1 MPFHAHKKGI
11 RALGIAESFVKG
23 VSQKSFL
30 TGVVMRA
37 DRIIDGFSYSLVTVG
52 GVDATRRAIALIEK
66 LHRQDINAILLNGC
80 IISWFNVIDLQQ
92 VFKVSS
98 IPLICVSYNASE
110 GLDQYFQELFPTTW
124 EQRLNTYHQNGVRTP
139 ITLKTGKS
147 VFVRYLGL
155 SLDEVKGVLN
165 KFTVFGAVPEPIRV
179 ARLLART
186 LMKHYQ
192 HSVKELTSPNQLQLP
207 EKST

>member
-23 VSQKSFL
+23 KSRKSFL
-30 TGVVMRA
+30 VGVVMRA

-52 GVDATRRAIALIEK
+52 GLDATQQAIALIEK
-66 LHRQDINAILLNGC
+66 LHRQDINVIILNGC
-80 IISWFNVIDLQQ
+80 IISWFNVIDLQR
-92 VFKVSS
+92 VFTVSS
-98 IPLICVSYNASE
+98 IPLICVTYHASE
-110 GLDQYFQELFPTTW
+110 GLDQYFHELFPTTW
-124 EQRLNTYHQNGVRTP
+124 QQRFKTYQQNGVRIP
-139 ITLKTGKS
+139 VTLKTGKY
-147 VFVRYLGL
+147 VFARYLGL

-186 LMKHYQ
+186 LMKGYQ
-192 HSVKELTSPNQLQLP
+192 HSVEELTSPG
-207 EKST
+207 